1 MSEQLCPVCQGR
13 GMVAPGFYL
22 GAMTMTAGTCSEECR
37 RCKGLGTI
45 VIAQQPRQPFGYL
58 DKAPERVPAGEPHEP

>member
-1 MSEQLCPVCQGR
+1 
-13 GMVAPGFYL
+13 MVAPGFYL

-45 VIAQQPRQPFGYL
+45 VIAQQPRQPFG
-58 DKAPERVPAGEPHEP
+58 PERVPAGEAHEP